1 MGRTAQAPRRKR
13 ISPVTRHIRALPC
26 RGGSGVLFTRR
37 NLHMPATT
45 RREELKRLLALAAIA
60 PLQAGPATRP
70 SAGQVVPASGIGRR
84 IRHLSYSDQGGRPD
98 RGHLRDD
105 GWIDVCER
113 LECWIECAAGGV
125 EAGLKTRLYIR
136 GSSTSRTNDLKS
148 RSPCR
153 PARSRRTV
161 RAGGSSRRPR
171 SARTAAGS
179 RTTSLR
185 QRSRAG
191 QRCSPTQSR
200 P

>member
-98 RGHLRDD
+98 LGHLRDD

-113 LECWIECAAGGV
+113 LECGTERVAVRRLRIPKAQRPSPNYSRFPTPNGWEFLEVGSWQWLGV
-125 EAGLKTRLYIR
+125 
-136 GSSTSRTNDLKS
+136 
-148 RSPCR
+148 
-153 PARSRRTV
+153 
-161 RAGGSSRRPR
+161 
-171 SARTAAGS
+171 GS
-179 RTTSLR
+179 RALGFDLLHIPVT
-185 QRSRAG
+185 
-191 QRCSPTQSR
+191 
-200 P
+200 